1 MSQQFTSP
9 GTTASPAPDAATAP
23 TSAPEGPAADADLY
37 EVRRRPLTRAEADEV
52 MEQIRR
58 SSAITGYSAAEWTGG
73 RDTFVLVHTVTG
85 RLAGALLVHH
95 LLGRWSEIAVVFV
108 LEEHRGRGLGPR
120 MLHDALAGL
129 RAMDRDLLLFF
140 SSDTMGR
147 ICAEAG
153 FTLSASE
160 ADFVRGSLA
169 RAFYLKVV
177 YKIQWLANTYR
188 LRELRRKR
196 RAYRCSFT
204 FRVAAL
210 TNEGTR

>member
-9 GTTASPAPDAATAP
+9 GVTTSSPAPDAATARARP
-23 TSAPEGPAADADLY
+23 PAAPAADLY
-37 EVRRRPLTRAEADEV
+37 DVLRRPLSTAEADEV

-73 RDTFVLVHTVTG
+73 RDTFVLVDKATG

-108 LEEHRGRGLGPR
+108 LEEHRGRGLGRR
-120 MLHDALAGL
+120 MLHGALGSL

-153 FTLSASE
+153 FAVSASE

-169 RAFYLKVV
+169 RAFHLKVV
-177 YKIQWLANTYR
+177 YKIQWLSNAYR
-188 LRELRRKR
+188 LREMRRKR
-196 RAYRCSFT
+196 RAFRCSFE

-210 TNEGTR
+210 TSEGNR